1 MGGVSSEEGLV
12 AWLRG
17 QVEADLALA
26 RRVAARHVAPPG
38 HERAGE
44 AFWPVPGVTARLQRF
59 SDPDV
64 RAGLDLIR
72 AHGPQWAIADCE
84 AKLALIGA
92 CEDQMD
98 RDPREN
104 DGYSEGRDD
113 DEIKRDEALADFAGD
128 VLSLLAQ
135 GYRHRDGYAEH
146 WPDQA

>member
-1 MGGVSSEEGLV
+1 MGGVGSEEGAV
-12 AWLRG
+12 AWLRRTVSE
-17 QVEADLALA
+17 QSAWQ
-26 RRVAARHVAPPG
+26 PPS
-38 HERAGE
+38 EE
-44 AFWPVPGVTARLQRF
+44 RLQ
-59 SDPDV
+59 SALTSGEMSVNEV
-64 RAGLDLIR
+64 RWVRYA
-72 AHGPQWAIADCE
+72 
-84 AKLALIGA
+84 AKLLESGRAALLKVIDL

-146 WPDQA
+146 WPGQA